1 MVANGITGDRKGG
14 KGMPTRLLTGSEVAK
29 RMGIDRATFYR
40 MPDSKRPP
48 ITKIGQRKKYSEASF
63 EAWLSKR
70 EKR

>member
-1 MVANGITGDRKGG
+1 
-14 KGMPTRLLTGSEVAK
+14 MPTRLLSGTEVAR

-40 MPDSKRPP
+40 MPDSKKPP
-48 ITKIGQRKKYSEASF
+48 ITKIGERKKYNEASF

>member
-1 MVANGITGDRKGG
+1 
-14 KGMPTRLLTGSEVAK
+14 MPTRLLSGTEVAR

-40 MPDSKRPP
+40 MPDSRKPP
-48 ITKIGQRKKYSEASF
+48 ITKIGKRKKYNEASF